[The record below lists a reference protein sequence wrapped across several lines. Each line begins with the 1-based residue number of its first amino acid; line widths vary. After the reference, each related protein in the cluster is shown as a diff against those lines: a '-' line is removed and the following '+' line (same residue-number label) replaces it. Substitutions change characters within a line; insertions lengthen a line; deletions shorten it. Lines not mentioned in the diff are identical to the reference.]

1 MFTLSSSIH
10 LTFARSTPSRSRR
23 PRDRR
28 PAALVSVTM
37 VAVAIAACAALA
49 GTAVVVT
56 AALLVGAAAAIV
68 DARSGRL
75 PNRLVALV
83 AWAATAAA
91 ATAPSPS
98 DAAIGAALGA
108 ACLAGPLLVV
118 HLLAPPAM
126 GFGDVKLAAA
136 LGAAIG
142 PLDPLLGLV
151 ALCGATGTTAAVGVV
166 TRRHALP
173 LGPGLV
179 AGAALAVATRSVWS

>member
-1 MFTLSSSIH
+1 MFTLASSIH
-10 LTFARSTPSRSRR
+10 LTFARSTASRGPRR
-23 PRDRR
+23 PGRR
-28 PAALVSVTM
+28 PAALAVVTI

-49 GTAVVVT
+49 GPAAAVT
-56 AALLVGAAAAIV
+56 AALLVGGTAAIV

-75 PNRLVALV
+75 PNPLVALV
-83 AWAATAAA
+83 AWAATAAV

-98 DAAIGAALGA
+98 DAVIGAALGA
-108 ACLAGPLLVV
+108 TCFGGPLLVV
-118 HLLAPPAM
+118 HILAPPAM

-136 LGAAIG
+136 LGAALG
-142 PLDPLLGLV
+142 HLDPLLGLV

-166 TRRHALP
+166 ARRQALP